1 MNPGVEYMIASV
13 LDFQTDGETP
23 FWSSSLYHFFPEID
37 QEAAQRMA
45 YPERCAYIAG
55 RLCEVYRRKEAV
67 IEEKVAAYH
76 AHWRA
81 HRAQAEAA
89 FSQAFGLDCSVLI
102 NDMVCKVSLN
112 PVSPRF
118 LEAHA
123 FEVFYLNSER
133 GALGM
138 ALHEMTHFLWFHV
151 WHEVFRDSPREYE
164 RPHLKWVLSEMVVEP
179 ILSDPSLVALNPYYP
194 RERGGCV
201 YPYFYD
207 MIISGECILDTLH
220 AMYRRRSDIQ
230 GFMRESYA

>member
-1 MNPGVEYMIASV
+1 M
-13 LDFQTDGETP
+13 
-23 FWSSSLYHFFPEID
+23 
-37 QEAAQRMA
+37 
-45 YPERCAYIAG
+45 
-55 RLCEVYRRKEAV
+55 
-67 IEEKVAAYH
+67 
-76 AHWRA
+76 
-81 HRAQAEAA
+81 
-89 FSQAFGLDCSVLI
+89 
-102 NDMVCKVSLN
+102 
-112 PVSPRF
+112 SPRF

-151 WHEVFRDSPREYE
+151 WQKVFRDSPREYE

-207 MIISGECILDTLH
+207 MIISGECILNTLH

-230 GFMRESYA
+230 GFMRESYAYCRLHEAEIREHMEAAEQQ